1 MYREDEVIEELRAAA
16 SAGGA
21 NPARIKKRH
30 AVMNEITGKYCL
42 GGFYPTL
49 DTSEF
54 GDVEVVDDTP
64 DRDSLDAFLEN
75 QAPLGDPRTAS
86 FFITISKRTA
96 FRRLRMLGCFAKP
109 SHCMEVRFLDEV
121 QVDEFDS
128 ICRACKKKMLQ
139 ESGKEIGELYSST
152 ASSTSTDDGPPA
164 DHSD

>member
-64 DRDSLDAFLEN
+64 DRDSLDALLEN
-75 QAPLGDPRTAS
+75 QAPLVDPRTAS
-86 FFITISKRTA
+86 FFIIPFPRGLLSV
-96 FRRLRMLGCFAKP
+96 GC
-109 SHCMEVRFLDEV
+109 
-121 QVDEFDS
+121 
-128 ICRACKKKMLQ
+128 ACWDVSRNHHIVWK
-139 ESGKEIGELYSST
+139 
-152 ASSTSTDDGPPA
+152 
-164 DHSD
+164 